1 LTGASSTQTGGK
13 TGGRIHTMDEVRGLC
28 VVLMVIYHAF
38 YTTGYLFGFSVGRD
52 FISFFSPAEPFIASV
67 FILISGISS
76 NLSRS
81 NVKRGAKLLLVA
93 AAVTLVT
100 VFITPQGAIY
110 FGILH
115 FLSIAM
121 LLFGLLQKAMGKIPL
136 GLGLAAC
143 AVLYFITYGIPQ
155 GFLGIPG
162 LLGVSLPN
170 ELYQTEFLFFLGFK
184 SPHFFSADYFPLLPH
199 IFTFLFGT
207 FLGRLALSGR
217 FPRALYKKRVPPL
230 SFIGRHALIIYI
242 LHQPVIYGACL
253 LVSLF
258 VK

>member
-1 LTGASSTQTGGK
+1 MTGASSTQTGGK

-170 ELYQTEFLFFLGFK
+170 EL
-184 SPHFFSADYFPLLPH
+184 
-199 IFTFLFGT
+199 
-207 FLGRLALSGR
+207 
-217 FPRALYKKRVPPL
+217 
-230 SFIGRHALIIYI
+230 
-242 LHQPVIYGACL
+242 
-253 LVSLF
+253 
-258 VK
+258 

>member
-1 LTGASSTQTGGK
+1 MTGVLSFPTGSK
-13 TGGRIHTMDEVRGLC
+13 TGGRIHTMDEVRGFC

-38 YTTGYLFGFSVGRD
+38 YTTGYLFGFSFGRN
-52 FISFFSPAEPFIASV
+52 FIAFFSPAEPLIASV

-81 NVKRGAKLLLVA
+81 NLRRGVKLLLVA

-100 VFITPQGAIY
+100 VLVTPQDAIY

-121 LLFGLLQKAMGKIPL
+121 ILFGLLQKAVGKIPL
-136 GLGLAAC
+136 CIGLAAS
-143 AVLYFITYGIPQ
+143 AVLYFLTYGIPQ

-162 LLGVSLPN
+162 LLGVSLPS
-170 ELYQTEFLFFLGFK
+170 ELYQTDFLFLLGFK
-184 SPHFFSADYFPLLPH
+184 SPRFFSADYFPLLPH
-199 IFTFLFGT
+199 IFAFLFGT
-207 FLGRLALSGR
+207 FLGRLALTGR
-217 FPRALYKKRVPPL
+217 FPKALYKKRVPPL
-230 SFIGRHALIIYI
+230 SFAGRHALIIYI
-242 LHQPVIYGACL
+242 LHQPIIYGVCS